1 MNLFKYNKYYNFMSK
16 KNIFL
21 FISFIFVFISYFM
34 LFFKGLNFGVD
45 FAGGTLIQIKYDKK
59 APIFLIRDKL
69 NQNSL
74 FQTANVT
81 EFGSESELI
90 IKLKTS
96 SKDLTN
102 DIGDI
107 TRELLKD
114 TGSFEIRRID
124 LVGPKV
130 GKELREKGLMATIL
144 AILGILVYVSF
155 RFEWRFAFA
164 SIFALVHDIS
174 IVLGALVIFNID
186 INLDILA
193 AILTILGYSLNDTI
207 IVFDRIRESLLK
219 VKKNDSL
226 KYIINYS
233 ISKTVSRTFL
243 TSLTTFFVVLTL
255 YLFGGEIING
265 FSFALL
271 IGVIVGTYSSIF
283 IASPFLILFGFSVL
297 DYRKK
302 LAKKESIIK
311 EKNRLRNMYDKGTI

>member
-45 FAGGTLIQIKYDKK
+45 FSGGTLIQIKYDKK

-69 NQNSL
+69 KQNSL